1 MVVDPDSRKRRLHN
15 CRHFWGWQRP
25 GPPYGLAGRALGL
38 RPSSLGPPWPPYGLA
53 GNALG
58 LRTASLGTPRA
69 SVRSRWELPALPT
82 ASLGAPCASVRSR
95 WERPGLRTVSLGAPW
110 AVRPV
115 RPVRTLRPVQL
126 TVSTSGNIQN
136 GCHMQQNCCS
146 TVGLETLKTACECC
160 RTASIQNCLSMEST
174 GAG

>member
-15 CRHFWGWQRP
+15 CRHFWRWQRP
-25 GPPYGLAGRALGL
+25 GPPYGLAREPWASV
-38 RPSSLGPPWPPYGLA
+38 RPRWERPGPPHVLA
-53 GNALG
+53 GNALAFVRPRWERLG
-58 LRTASLGTPRA
+58 LRTASLG
-69 SVRSRWELPALPT
+69 
-82 ASLGAPCASVRSR
+82 APWASVRSR

-115 RPVRTLRPVQL
+115 RPVRPVRTLRPVQL

-136 GCHMQQNCCS
+136 GCQVQQKCCS
-146 TVGLETLKTACECC
+146 AVSLETLKTACECC